1 MRSKKARRFKSRIW
15 GYRRSAVDQH
25 LSAMD
30 LTLEELEATITALH
44 GERSDLVLR
53 ATRLSVEAVMAE
65 AHQRAAEIV
74 DAAMVETHHQSAALD
89 VIDLRQAVE
98 PVESA

>member
-1 MRSKKARRFKSRIW
+1 
-15 GYRRSAVDQH
+15 
-25 LSAMD
+25 MD
-30 LTLEELEATITALH
+30 LTVQELEATIGAV
-44 GERSDLVLR
+44 ERDRSDLVLR

-65 AHQRAAEIV
+65 AHQCAAEIV
-74 DAAMVETHHQSAALD
+74 EAARVQINDQPSALD